1 MSAVRAEVIERA
13 ALRNRDIA
21 ALIAVSELFLDRLHT
36 IIAVPA
42 TLLRKRFVEVIVQ
55 YFPAAGAALPVEH
68 HLLEFLVF
76 LLVSLL
82 ALLHDL
88 VDFSSTE
95 ICFYELEFG
104 VMNFA
109 DHTSVFEQRQ
119 TDANLGF
126 RHTRRGCLERIH
138 RNSLSIG
145 ATRWGP

>member
-1 MSAVRAEVIERA
+1 MRAEVIERA

-76 LLVSLL
+76 LLTGTQCRNPKHIAHDALESLCVRQNTFFFL
-82 ALLHDL
+82 I
-88 VDFSSTE
+88 VMIQTSIFTVTQSSE
-95 ICFYELEFG
+95 
-104 VMNFA
+104 
-109 DHTSVFEQRQ
+109 
-119 TDANLGF
+119 
-126 RHTRRGCLERIH
+126 
-138 RNSLSIG
+138 
-145 ATRWGP
+145 